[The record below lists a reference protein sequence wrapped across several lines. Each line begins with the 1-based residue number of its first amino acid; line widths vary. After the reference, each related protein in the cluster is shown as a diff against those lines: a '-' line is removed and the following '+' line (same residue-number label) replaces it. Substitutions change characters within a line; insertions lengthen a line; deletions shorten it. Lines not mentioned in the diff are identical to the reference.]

1 MRSCSHIGYDKD
13 CSSCM
18 DHVRAVAHHDLC
30 DTTIVVAPGPLLPPT
45 PRVLQRQA
53 DDLAFCAPETLAA
66 KLRAIGYRE
75 PILPRTCAVDGC
87 VNLTHELI
95 CQDCEIEL
103 EALAQQEEDDK
114 RLARAFW
121 PVARVVVAIIA
132 LGLLIVWA
140 CGWFK

>member
-1 MRSCSHIGYDKD
+1 MNNDTPTESMVSLP
-13 CSSCM
+13 
-18 DHVRAVAHHDLC
+18 AHDACDPGH

-45 PRVLQRQA
+45 ARVLQRQA
-53 DDLAFCAPETLAA
+53 DDLAFCAPENLAA

-87 VNLTHELI
+87 PNFTHDVI
-95 CQDCEIEL
+95 CQDCEIEI
-103 EALAQQEEDDK
+103 EALAQQDEEDK
-114 RLARAFW
+114 RIARAFW
-121 PVARVVVAIIA
+121 PVARVVVAILA

>member
-1 MRSCSHIGYDKD
+1 MKN
-13 CSSCM
+13 
-18 DHVRAVAHHDLC
+18 
-30 DTTIVVAPGPLLPPT
+30 DTTPSESMVHLPANDADGVSFITLPGPLLPPT

-87 VNLTHELI
+87 VNFTHELI

-114 RLARAFW
+114 RIARAFW
-121 PVARVVVAIIA
+121 PVARVVLAILA
-132 LGLLIVWA
+132 LGLLIVWV
-140 CGWFK
+140 CGWLS

>member
-1 MRSCSHIGYDKD
+1 MKSDDRTESMVSP
-13 CSSCM
+13 
-18 DHVRAVAHHDLC
+18 HDAC
-30 DTTIVVAPGPLLPPT
+30 NTTRIVLPGPLLPPA

-103 EALAQQEEDDK
+103 EALAQDEEDRK
-114 RLARAFW
+114 SRRKAAKAFW
-121 PVARVVVAIIA
+121 PA
-132 LGLLIVWA
+132 LLLIVALLAVVFYCASQLGLWLRGA
-140 CGWFK
+140 L